1 MPTLTKACHP
11 LLLSVGLAAA
21 ATSGTVRADK
31 AADAEEAA
39 SVTDTTANAASVKAA
54 TSIADPHAWLE
65 DVEGERPLAWVRQRN
80 ASTEAELAATPEFR
94 QLEAQILAILD
105 SDAKI
110 PAVDKIG
117 DHYYNFWKDAQH
129 PRGLWRRTTL
139 AEYRKPKPAWET
151 VIDLDALNL
160 AEGEKWVWHGAD
172 CLKPQQSNEVPTRCL
187 VALSRG
193 GADADVTREF
203 DLISKQWVADGFFR
217 AEAKGGLQW
226 IDRDNV
232 YVFTDFGAGTMT
244 PSGYPRIVKQWRRGT
259 PVAQATAVYEGQATD
274 MYIAAS
280 HDHTPGYPRDFVN
293 RTLAFYN
300 DELYLRDDAR
310 GCASATNAPKGDLLR
325 GEGCAE
331 APGKLLKVDA
341 PNSANK
347 SVHREWLVLELRDAY
362 TAGGKTYPSG
372 SLIATNFVAF
382 MAGKREFTTLF
393 APDKRTSL
401 AGYTW
406 TKNHLV
412 LNVLEDV
419 KNRLSV
425 LTPAV
430 DNWKREA
437 FVGAPTFG
445 TLGVTA
451 VDADDSDAVWLTAT
465 DYLTP
470 STLALAQVGA
480 APEVLK
486 TMPTFFDAS
495 THAIE
500 QHFATSKDGTQVPYF
515 LVKPKALKLD
525 GSAPT
530 LLYGYGGFEI
540 SLTPGYSGSV
550 GKGWLEKGGVYAV
563 ANIRGG
569 GEYGPRWH
577 QAALKAN
584 RHKAYEDFAAV
595 ARDLIAR
602 KVTST
607 PHLGIQGGSNGGLL
621 TGNMLTQYPELFGA
635 VVVQVPLLDMKRYS
649 HLLAGASWM
658 AEYGNPDTAD
668 WDFIQT
674 FSPYHLF
681 DAKRDYPPT
690 IFMTST
696 RDDRVHPGHARKM
709 MAKMLEAGKDAR
721 YYENIEGG
729 HGGSANNVQAAHMSA
744 LAFTFLWSQL
754 SE

>member
-1 MPTLTKACHP
+1 MP
-11 LLLSVGLAAA
+11 LLTQACRHVVLSAGLAAA
-21 ATSGTVRADK
+21 SASGAAQAEKAMPAEK
-31 AADAEEAA
+31 AAA
-39 SVTDTTANAASVKAA
+39 VTESTTMNAP
-54 TSIADPHAWLE
+54 ADPHAWLE
-65 DVEGERPLAWVRQRN
+65 DVEGARQLDWVRQRN
-80 ASTEAELAATPEFR
+80 ASTEAELANTPAFKRLQAE
-94 QLEAQILAILD
+94 ILAILD

-110 PAVDKIG
+110 PAVEKIG
-117 DHYYNFWKDAQH
+117 PYYYNFWKDAH
-129 PRGLWRRTTL
+129 NPRGLWRRTTL
-139 AEYRKPKPAWET
+139 AEYRKDKPSWET
-151 VIDLDALNL
+151 VIDLDALND
-160 AEGEKWVWHGAD
+160 AEKIPDGRKWVWHGAD
-172 CLKPQQSNEVPTRCL
+172 CLKPRQSGAAPERCL
-187 VALSRG
+187 IALSPG
-193 GADADVTREF
+193 GSDADVTREF
-203 DLISKQWVADGFFR
+203 DLTTGQWVKDGFFR

-232 YVFTDFGAGTMT
+232 YVFTDFGNDALGVGTVSS
-244 PSGYPRIVKQWRRGT
+244 SGYPRIVKQWRRGT
-259 PVAQATAVYEGQATD
+259 PMAAASVVYEGQAND

-280 HDHTPGYPRDFVN
+280 HDHTPGYPRDFVS

-300 DELYLRDDAR
+300 DELYLRGADGQLA
-310 GCASATNAPKGDLLR
+310 
-325 GEGCAE
+325 
-331 APGKLLKVDA
+331 KVDA

-347 SVHREWLVLELRDAY
+347 SVHKDWLVLELRDPY
-362 TAGGKTYPSG
+362 EAGGTTYPAG
-372 SLIATNFVAF
+372 SLIAANFDGF
-382 MAGKREFTTLF
+382 MSGKRAFTTLF
-393 APDKRTSL
+393 APSERTSL

-406 TKNHLV
+406 TQSHLV

-425 LTPAV
+425 LTPGV
-430 DNWKREA
+430 GEWKRDA

-445 TLGVTA
+445 TLGVSA

-470 STLALAQVGA
+470 STLALAQVGS
-480 APEVLK
+480 APQVLK

-495 THAIE
+495 RHVIE
-500 QHFATSKDGTQVPYF
+500 QHFATSLDGTKVPYF
-515 LVKPKALKLD
+515 LVKPRDLTLD

-550 GKGWLEKGGVYAV
+550 GKGWLEKGGVYVV

-595 ARDLIAR
+595 ARDLIAN

-658 AEYGNPDTAD
+658 AEYGDPDTAD

-681 DAKRDYPPT
+681 DATRDYPPT

-729 HGGSANNVQAAHMSA
+729 HGGSANNAQAAHMSA
-744 LAFTFLWSQL
+744 LAFTFLWKQL
-754 SE
+754 GKPGGAGVAATDAGGTR